1 MSYKKFTLEKVIYA
15 FSLEFLKIPLFEN
28 IKPICMSDSYSKIL
42 AKGLKIALPSGSEK
56 IRNELIVMPILLEIQ
71 DINNELFSI
80 HSGVNL
86 DVDRKKGLTGECD
99 FVLSLSRI
107 TEFIDIPV
115 FCIVEAKKQD
125 IEAGL
130 GQCASQMVGSRIFN
144 QKRNKDIET
153 IFGCVTTGAEWRFL
167 KLQDEKLLLDSE
179 EYYISN
185 VDEIIGVFQEIVN
198 FYKPY
203 MTSIKGGVLK

>member
-1 MSYKKFTLEKVIYA
+1 MSYKKFTLEKVIYD

-28 IKPICMSDSYSKIL
+28 IKPICMSDSYSKML

-56 IRNELIVMPILLEIQ
+56 IRSELIVMPILLEIQ
-71 DINNELFSI
+71 DINNEIFSI

-86 DVDRKKGLTGECD
+86 NADKKKGLIGECD

-144 QKRNKDIET
+144 QKRNSGIKI

-167 KLQDEKLLLDSE
+167 KLQDEKLLLDSD

-203 MTSIKGGVLK
+203 LKGQ